1 MDISE
6 AFWLGVLQGIAE
18 FLPISSSGH
27 MALLRAWCGIEGAG
41 AGALFEVL
49 LHIGSA
55 AAIII
60 VFRERLGA
68 MLAVTPQLMR
78 PAGWKPAWAGSADFR
93 LALLVLL
100 GSVPAGIVGVGFG
113 DSIESLFDAPRFI
126 GVMQLVTGTMLLCT
140 RFVRLGEA
148 GLGVRHA
155 LIVGIA
161 QAIAV
166 MPGISRSG
174 STISAG
180 LVARVERSRAGE
192 YSFLLGLVAILGAN
206 LLEARHVGDAL
217 ARGEIQPL
225 QLIVG
230 VVTSFL
236 VSWITLRWL
245 VRFIA
250 RGQLWVFGPWCLAV
264 GIAALLWL

>member
-27 MALLRAWCGIEGAG
+27 LALLRAWCGIEGAG
-41 AGALFEVL
+41 AGALFEIL

-60 VFRERLGA
+60 VFRERLMA
-68 MLAVTPQLMR
+68 MLAVAPRLVQPARWR
-78 PAGWKPAWAGSADFR
+78 PDWTASSDFR
-93 LALLVLL
+93 LVLLVLL
-100 GSVPAGIVGVGFG
+100 GSVPAGLVGIGFG
-113 DSIESLFDAPRFI
+113 AEIESLFDDPHFI
-126 GVMQLVTGTMLLCT
+126 GVMLLVTGAMLLST
-140 RFVRLGEA
+140 RFVRMGGE
-148 GLGVRHA
+148 GVGVRHA
-155 LIVGIA
+155 LIVGLA
-161 QAIAV
+161 QAVAV

-180 LVARVERSRAGE
+180 LVSGVERSRAGE
-192 YSFLLGLVAILGAN
+192 YSFLLGMVAILGAN
-206 LLEARHVGDAL
+206 LLEIRHVGVAL
-217 ARGEIQPL
+217 AEGAIQPL
-225 QLIVG
+225 QLLVG
-230 VVTSFL
+230 VGTSFI

-245 VRFIA
+245 MRFIA

-264 GIAALLWL
+264 GVAALLWP